1 MDKQKYLL
9 LNESIRNNAIAAI
22 RNTPLDFKSPKEVII
37 QEPKRSLP
45 QNNKM
50 WPLLTDIAEQV
61 FWHGVKYS
69 KEDWKDLI
77 TDLVAETK
85 NQERRQAPG
94 ITGGYVR
101 FGHRTSQMR
110 KSEMVE
116 IIEAAYWFGTEHKR
130 VGACHWYRLYCRNV
144 RGELVLQAQ
153 RIPTTGAVKCFQLS
167 AIR

>member
-1 MDKQKYLL
+1 MDRQKYLL
-9 LNESIRNNAIAAI
+9 LNESIRQNAIAAI

-61 FWHGVKYS
+61 YWHGVKYS

-85 NQERRQAPG
+85 KQERRQAPG

-116 IIEAAYWFGTEHKR
+116 IIEAAYWFGTEHNVKFSDDAKR
-130 VGACHWYRLYCRNV
+130 EVEWANRWGNKSCDKGKA
-144 RGELVLQAQ
+144 A
-153 RIPTTGAVKCFQLS
+153 
-167 AIR
+167 

>member
-1 MDKQKYLL
+1 MMDKQKYLL
-9 LNESIRNNAIAAI
+9 LNESIRQNAIAAI

-61 FWHGVKYS
+61 YWHGVKYS

-85 NQERRQAPG
+85 KQERRQAPG

-116 IIEAAYWFGTEHKR
+116 IIEAAYWFGTEHNVKFSDDAKR
-130 VGACHWYRLYCRNV
+130 EVEWANRFGDK
-144 RGELVLQAQ
+144 GEVA
-153 RIPTTGAVKCFQLS
+153 A
-167 AIR
+167 